1 MKKLFFALAITAF
14 GAAAQAQSTSPVAD
28 PTDKKAPRFQFTEE
42 VHQFGTLKEGD
53 PAVYTFTFKNVGK
66 KPLIITNASASC
78 GCTVPEWGVKAADGT
93 IKPQVIAPGKKGK
106 ITVKYDTNGKSGPF
120 TKQIWIDSNGVPSPG
135 QQRYEI
141 KIAGTVTP
149 KAAPSAN

>member
-14 GAAAQAQSTSPVAD
+14 GAAAQAQTPAPAAD

-42 VHQFGTLKEGD
+42 THDFKTLKEGD
-53 PAVYTFTFKNVGK
+53 PAVHTFVFKNVGK
-66 KPLIITNASASC
+66 KPLIVTNASASC
-78 GCTVPEWGVKAADGT
+78 GCTVPEWGVRAADGT

-106 ITVKYDTNGKSGPF
+106 VTVKYDTNGKSGPF
-120 TKQIWIDSNGVPSPG
+120 NKSIWIESNGVPSPG

-141 KIAGTVTP
+141 KIAGTVVP
-149 KAAPSAN
+149 KAAAAAN